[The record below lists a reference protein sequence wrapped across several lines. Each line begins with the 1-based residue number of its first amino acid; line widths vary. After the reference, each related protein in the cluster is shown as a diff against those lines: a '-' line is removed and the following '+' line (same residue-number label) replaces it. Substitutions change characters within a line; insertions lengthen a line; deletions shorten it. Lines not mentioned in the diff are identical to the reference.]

1 MDREHFE
8 KLLALNYAVVEACYK
23 KKVRDVEFVYADTL
37 ARKLFQHSVTAFA
50 LWTQHTR
57 ATIEGID
64 GEVHLPDWPSIQ
76 VLARACVETY
86 LTFHYL
92 YIDPKT
98 QDEFEFR
105 YCAWM
110 LAGFTRRESF
120 PTITEH
126 GLQQIA
132 RDRVANERYR
142 RRIRKTAYFQRL
154 KSRTQERVLAGHNW
168 HPGNT
173 MSSMAARIFG
183 PQWGQALYGFMCSYA
198 HSDALAAVQ
207 MKQCRSA
214 EEAEHFADAAMSL
227 IAPTLARM
235 TADYAGKFVKARKV
249 LAEHPYREFNQA
261 YAALSQDLPEIIEE
275 RRRILRDKVGDIP
288 ETRRKP

>member
-1 MDREHFE
+1 MERDHFE
-8 KLLALNYAVVEACYK
+8 KLLVVNLAVVDALTGK
-23 KKVRDVEFVYADTL
+23 KARDPGFVYADIL
-37 ARKLFQHSVTAFA
+37 ARKLFQHSLTAFA
-50 LWTQHTR
+50 LWTRHTK
-57 ATIEGID
+57 AAITDMGGEIE
-64 GEVHLPDWPSIQ
+64 VLDWPSIQ

-92 YIDPKT
+92 YIDPKS

-120 PTITEH
+120 PTITER

-132 RDRVANERYR
+132 RDRVANEKYR
-142 RRIRKTAYFQRL
+142 RRIRKTAHFQRL
-154 KSRTQERVLAGHNW
+154 KSRTQERVLAGHDW

-173 MSSMAARIFG
+173 MSSMAARVFG
-183 PQWGQALYGFMCSYA
+183 PQWGQALYGWMCSYA

-207 MKQCRSA
+207 MKQCRSP
-214 EEAEHFADAAMSL
+214 EEAERFADGAVSL

-235 TADYAGKFVKARKV
+235 TSDYAGKFVKARKV
-249 LAEHPYREFNQA
+249 LAKHPYREFNKA
-261 YAALSQDLPEIIEE
+261 YAALSQALPELIEE
-275 RRRILRDKVGDIP
+275 RRRILQDQVGDIP
-288 ETRRKP
+288 VTQ